1 MNECMDQSV
10 NQSIILNISSSFEIF
25 KITNDLLSDFKIDFI
40 RIETDEVISVIYFGS
55 PIG

>member
-40 RIETDEVISVIYFGS
+40 RIEIDEVISVIYFGS